1 MPAAGGGG
9 SSCDNSGQ
17 YCVKGYNQMM
27 NQVSLEPEIK
37 QVSVD
42 AEDTKES
49 EEFLELNLPGA
60 DRKHIVWFR
69 RAGRLEHHAFQLWGP
84 VNQVVGN
91 LSRPVPHVLPGGP
104 ITGIY
109 LYSFING
116 KERVREYKIWY
127 EEQQ

>member
-1 MPAAGGGG
+1 MPAAGGDG
-9 SSCDNSGQ
+9 SSCDTSGQ
-17 YCVKGYNQMM
+17 YCVKRYNQMM

-49 EEFLELNLPGA
+49 EEIFQLNLPGA

-91 LSRPVPHVLPGGP
+91 LSCPVPHALPGCP
-104 ITGIY
+104 ITGYIH
-109 LYSFING
+109 
-116 KERVREYKIWY
+116 
-127 EEQQ
+127 